1 MAMAT
6 QRELWQQFTEQ
17 IREDWR
23 AHSKDWTQP
32 GFRAVAVY
40 RFGVWSK
47 QVRLRPVRGILYRIH
62 RVLYR
67 YVRNHYGIELPD
79 TAIVGRRLRIG
90 HQGGTIIHYNAVI
103 GDDCLIRQNVTIGAT
118 SEETVRHAPT
128 LGNNVQVGCG
138 AAILGKITIGAGARI
153 GPNAVVMTNVP
164 AGATAFAMP
173 ARIVK
178 ARQAAAAAKK
188 E

>member
-1 MAMAT
+1 MAM
-6 QRELWQQFTEQ
+6 QRELWNQLTEQ
-17 IREDWR
+17 VREDWR
-23 AHSKDWTQP
+23 AHLKDWTQP

-47 QVRLRPVRGILYRIH
+47 QVEPGLARGILYRIY

-79 TAIVGRRLRIG
+79 TAVVGRRFVIG

-118 SEETVRHAPT
+118 SDETARHAPT

-138 AAILGKITIGAGARI
+138 AAILGKITIGDGVRI

-173 ARIVK
+173 ARIIK
-178 ARQAAAAAKK
+178 APRAPAVAKK
-188 E
+188 EYE